1 MVRSNDDVRDIE
13 YAVALGATEDI
24 AVAGG
29 KPPLDKVMA
38 VRLSAA
44 DWMKLEGEAR
54 ELGIGPTTLV
64 RMWILEHLR
73 RSAGASHDVLGAVDL
88 FLQRAFREGIM
99 IQTARDEGEGVGA
112 LRTGILLQTPRAESE
127 QFNSQGAILFG
138 NMIID

>member
-1 MVRSNDDVRDIE
+1 MVRSDDDLGDIE
-13 YAVALGATEDI
+13 YAVALGATEEI
-24 AVAGG
+24 AVAGP

-64 RMWILEHLR
+64 RMWILERLR
-73 RSAGASHDVLGAVDL
+73 RQPGTPQDTFGAIDL

-99 IQTARDEGEGVGA
+99 LQTAKDERSEGGA
-112 LRTGILLQTPRAESE
+112 VRVGILLQTPREESE
-127 QFNSQGAILFG
+127 QLSAQGAILFG
-138 NMIID
+138 NMVIG